1 MRTLDRSHRATWLER
16 APPWAWCMLGAWLV
30 SVLYLVAVGKADNV
44 AIWSFIG
51 AYQLLLAGI
60 IVRLTHPMP
69 EDAPSLVPT
78 TTPVTIWSQLG
89 VIGAFI
95 ALTGFVRTLPVWS
108 NMTAALSALGE
119 RLLPAEIVGGP
130 GNAIANPVQYF
141 ALPFVLLLVL
151 GARPAELGLG
161 RGHRVLRTCL
171 AWIAAPAIF
180 WIVLLASGQLT
191 VMRLLRA
198 VVGNA
203 LQNGF
208 FEEFLFRGALQ
219 TRLNKLVQPG
229 WALVI
234 QALAFGVWHFNAN
247 AGVAPGDPFAALAAC
262 VVSQAVSGLAYGIVF
277 LRTRNLVAPSVAH
290 VVMNAVGRTL

>member
-1 MRTLDRSHRATWLER
+1 
-16 APPWAWCMLGAWLV
+16 
-30 SVLYLVAVGKADNV
+30 
-44 AIWSFIG
+44 
-51 AYQLLLAGI
+51 
-60 IVRLTHPMP
+60 
-69 EDAPSLVPT
+69 
-78 TTPVTIWSQLG
+78 
-89 VIGAFI
+89 
-95 ALTGFVRTLPVWS
+95 
-108 NMTAALSALGE
+108 MTAALSALGE

-141 ALPFVLLLVL
+141 ILPFVLLLVL

-161 RGHRVLRTCL
+161 RGHKVLRACL
-171 AWIAAPAIF
+171 VWVAAPAIF
-180 WIVLLASGQLT
+180 WIILLVSGQLT
-191 VMRLLRA
+191 FMRLVRA

-262 VVSQAVSGLAYGIVF
+262 VVSQTVSGLAYGIVF

-290 VVMNAVGRTL
+290 VLMNAVGRTL